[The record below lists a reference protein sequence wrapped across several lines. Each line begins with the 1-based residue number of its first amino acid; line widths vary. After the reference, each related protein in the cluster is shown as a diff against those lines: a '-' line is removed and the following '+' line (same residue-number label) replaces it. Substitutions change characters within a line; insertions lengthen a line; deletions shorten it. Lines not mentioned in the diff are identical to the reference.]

1 MSERAEPRPPGPLL
15 DVVLGYDC
23 NLGCTYCTLTS
34 AMRERST
41 PTAVVRR
48 AMRQARADG
57 HRRISF
63 TGGEPTIRPALLPL
77 VREARALGFEEVK
90 VQTNGLLFATEGN
103 LPRLIDAGATRIHVS
118 LHAHREG
125 DYERIVRRPGS
136 HPLLVQALDRLGAAS
151 QRGDVLGHA
160 DLIVLRETKA
170 WLAAAI
176 DFVADRGLR
185 SVYLWSFSATDAQR
199 DRTGEVLS
207 FAEAMP
213 AVREAFARGAARGVN
228 VRTLHIP
235 HCVLG
240 DDAHRGMDPTAEPV
254 RVVTPDAVFDLR
266 DSPLSPSVRVASCEG
281 CWRANACKGA
291 RRDYLEVHGPQEILD
306 AASRFAPPEIS

>member
-1 MSERAEPRPPGPLL
+1 MTTDFSA
-15 DVVLGYDC
+15 LG
-23 NLGCTYCTLTS
+23 
-34 AMRERST
+34 
-41 PTAVVRR
+41 V
-48 AMRQARADG
+48 
-57 HRRISF
+57 
-63 TGGEPTIRPALLPL
+63 PAPL
-77 VREARALGFEEVK
+77 VSVLAA
-90 VQTNGLLFATEGN
+90 EGKTQAFPIQADT
-103 LPRLIDAGATRIHVS
+103 LPDSLAGR
-118 LHAHREG
+118 
-125 DYERIVRRPGS
+125 
-136 HPLLVQALDRLGAAS
+136 
-151 QRGDVLGHA
+151 DVLGHA